1 MKRMYE
7 FVCGECHHV
16 TEKLTGYETV
26 EVQCLACGN
35 PAGRKVSAPAI
46 KLEGWSGSFPG
57 AANKFNRIHREKLD
71 AERKANS

>member
-1 MKRMYE
+1 MKRIYE
-7 FVCGECHHV
+7 FACDVCHTV

-26 EVQCLACGN
+26 EVQCLCGET
-35 PAGRKVSAPAI
+35 AKRKVSAPAI

-57 AANKFNRIHREKLD
+57 AANKFDRIHREKLA

>member
-7 FVCGECHHV
+7 FVCGSCHHI

-26 EVQCLACGN
+26 EVQCLCGGS
-35 PAGRKVSAPAI
+35 AERKISAPAI

-57 AANKFNRIHREKLD
+57 AANKFDRIHREKLD
-71 AERKANS
+71 AERKSNS

>member
-7 FVCGECHHV
+7 FLCDACHST
-16 TEKLTGYETV
+16 TEKLTDYEAV
-26 EVQCLACGN
+26 DVQCDCGGK
-35 PAGRKVSAPAI
+35 ATRKISAPAI

-57 AANKFNRIHREKLD
+57 AANKFDRIHREKLA

>member
-7 FVCGECHHV
+7 FLCGACHST
-16 TEKLTGYETV
+16 TEKLTDYEAV
-26 EVQCLACGN
+26 DAQCACGGV
-35 PAGRKVSAPAI
+35 AKRKISAPSV

-57 AANKFNRIHREKLD
+57 AANKFDRIHREKLD

>member
-7 FVCGECHHV
+7 FECGTCHQV
-16 TEKLTGYETV
+16 TEKLTGYETA
-26 EVQCLACGN
+26 EVQCFCGEK
-35 PAGRKVSAPAI
+35 ATRKVSAPAI

-57 AANKFNRIHREKLD
+57 AANKFDRIHREKLA

>member
-7 FVCGECHHV
+7 FVCGSCHHI

-26 EVQCLACGN
+26 EVQCLCGGS
-35 PAGRKVSAPAI
+35 AERKISAPAI

-57 AANKFNRIHREKLD
+57 AANKFDRIHREKLA